1 MTTVIGL
8 TGGIG
13 SGKSTI
19 AQYLAELGAVV
30 IDADKVGHEAFKQGS
45 SLYSEVVATFGKEV
59 VSADGEIDR
68 KKLGQVVFT
77 DPEARERLNR
87 MTWSRIWEMISLYI
101 DDLRRQNTGVV
112 VVEAFG
118 LIEAGWHKLVDK
130 VWVTVVSEK
139 IVVERLK
146 KQRGMTEK
154 EILAR
159 IHSQPSNE
167 ERIKHA
173 DTVIRN
179 EGSPEEVRGKVRELW
194 KNLQLT

>member
-77 DPEARERLNR
+77 NPEARERLNR
-87 MTWSRIWEMISLYI
+87 MTWSRIWEMISLHI
-101 DDLRRQNTGVV
+101 DDLRKKNTGVV

-118 LIEAGWHKLVDK
+118 LVEAGWHKLVDK

-194 KNLQLT
+194 TSLK